1 MNEESKRKKQKAP
14 LGIRPNDYIENK
26 FKVLVKENNTTQT
39 EMFEKIMWNFIHN
52 SNEALKL
59 QSLDCSVELQSIKAA
74 SSTLVKSINKIV
86 SKAQIELISKNT
98 EIESIKNISDKKIEL
113 ANMDLK
119 NRVKEL
125 ELINKEL
132 ENKFLD
138 ANSIVKGFNTVKDD
152 MTLKIESHLETI
164 NNLNSKL
171 KEKENI
177 IKDNNKELFNKN
189 KYIENLEKELS
200 LLKNE
205 NSSLERN
212 LASSQITLENY
223 KSTIDNFNS
232 IKISEIETVKESL
245 KLIYELKIDKLKAE
259 FEKEIANVKNNLSTL
274 ENDINLKEIELKNT
288 KNSFESIIESKNL
301 EIKSLKAIKKLK

>member
-125 ELINKEL
+125 ASKNLFSSSLLI
-132 ENKFLD
+132 
-138 ANSIVKGFNTVKDD
+138 NSIVKGFNTVKDD

>member
-1 MNEESKRKKQKAP
+1 MSEESKRKKQKAP

-26 FKVLVKENNTTQT
+26 FKALVKENETTQT
-39 EMFEKIMWNFIHN
+39 EMFEKIIWNFIQT
-52 SNEALKL
+52 SNEALQL
-59 QSLDCSVELQSIKAA
+59 EALDCSLELQSISAA
-74 SSTLVKSINKIV
+74 SSSLVKSINKIV
-86 SKAQIELISKNT
+86 SKAQVELISKNR
-98 EIESIKNISDKKIEL
+98 EIESIKNVSEKKIEL

-259 FEKEIANVKNNLSTL
+259 FEKEIAKFLKTL
-274 ENDINLKEIELKNT
+274 EKTYEIVNVSKSCPNRPPSKLSRVYIEVKENV
-288 KNSFESIIESKNL
+288 
-301 EIKSLKAIKKLK
+301 

>member
-1 MNEESKRKKQKAP
+1 MSEESKRKKQKAP

-26 FKVLVKENNTTQT
+26 FKALVKENETTQT
-39 EMFEKIMWNFIHN
+39 EMFEKIIWNFIQT
-52 SNEALKL
+52 SNEALQL
-59 QSLDCSVELQSIKAA
+59 EALDCSLELQSISAA
-74 SSTLVKSINKIV
+74 SSSLVKSINKIV
-86 SKAQIELISKNT
+86 SKAQVELISKNR
-98 EIESIKNISDKKIEL
+98 EIESIKNVSEKKIEL

-200 LLKNE
+200 
-205 NSSLERN
+205 
-212 LASSQITLENY
+212 SSQITLENY